1 MCFVSSTC
9 YSIVK
14 ERSVARAED
23 CGLHTEK
30 YPVRSPLTA
39 LELLYGLISPLAKSE
54 SGKYVDNP
62 ARNNKVVDTRN
73 HRTERGQKN
82 GAEHRAHN
90 IRYASIACNDYTI
103 YIVWDIFSI
112 RHFWR
117 TLYHCAFS
125 IGQTTTNSAD
135 RLKTKNKRRDR
146 LPSFVSRTITWCEY
160 QTDLSEY
167 VLQRFSPFFERIPA
181 STMATSSR

>member
-39 LELLYGLISPLAKSE
+39 LELLYGFISLLAKSE
-54 SGKYVDNP
+54 SGKYVDNL
-62 ARNNKVVDTRN
+62 AKNNKVVDTRN

-112 RHFWR
+112 GQIYFSKSKEK
-117 TLYHCAFS
+117 S
-125 IGQTTTNSAD
+125 IGHISHRCSMFETN
-135 RLKTKNKRRDR
+135 RKTGSP
-146 LPSFVSRTITWCEY
+146 LSFCFTSITFYLY
-160 QTDLSEY
+160 QLAFIE
-167 VLQRFSPFFERIPA
+167 
-181 STMATSSR
+181 